1 MGRVDAQPSAGLEA
15 ERAVLGAMLI
25 DESIVSQVLAEV
37 DERDF
42 TSTANRLIFQ
52 AAREVFREGGHADAI
67 TINAKLGYASGSPQ
81 QQQLIDLM
89 EVTPTSAS
97 WREYAQLMREQAAY
111 ANHDLFF
118 AKNKN
123 RSYDPKFIS
132 GYFSLQNLKDRHQ
145 AIEKEFRRHSRL
157 HPALRDQELT
167 VVYMRYV
174 EKESVRDL

>member
-1 MGRVDAQPSAGLEA
+1 MGRVDAQPSAGWEA

-97 WREYAQLMREQAAY
+97 WREYAQLMREQAALGRIVTACHENNKFCIIY
-111 ANHDLFF
+111 AGVIENAAASFKRGYDSVAYNVDTAILIE
-118 AKNKN
+118 AYRDRVAQL
-123 RSYDPKFIS
+123 RSMI
-132 GYFSLQNLKDRHQ
+132 
-145 AIEKEFRRHSRL
+145 
-157 HPALRDQELT
+157 
-167 VVYMRYV
+167 
-174 EKESVRDL
+174 

>member
-1 MGRVDAQPSAGLEA
+1 MVCVIVGLQSLNSDFYGSVKGVLLRSER
-15 ERAVLGAMLI
+15 EFMRAVMNP
-25 DESIVSQVLAEV
+25 D
-37 DERDF
+37 
-42 TSTANRLIFQ
+42 
-52 AAREVFREGGHADAI
+52 VFFHLTNSLLLLVAGNLSSYR
-67 TINAKLGYASGSPQ
+67 
-81 QQQLIDLM
+81 
-89 EVTPTSAS
+89 
-97 WREYAQLMREQAAY
+97 LMREQAAY

-174 EKESVRDL
+174 EKESVRDP

>member
-97 WREYAQLMREQAAY
+97 WILIRL
-111 ANHDLFF
+111 
-118 AKNKN
+118 
-123 RSYDPKFIS
+123 
-132 GYFSLQNLKDRHQ
+132 
-145 AIEKEFRRHSRL
+145 SRL
-157 HPALRDQELT
+157 LH
-167 VVYMRYV
+167 
-174 EKESVRDL
+174 